1 MDLPAQESRRT
12 VGSRCQV
19 WHSKCRQSRT
29 KDSRSKL
36 GGAFSGGCMPSV
48 VLCVEPVAPVAVA
61 VVDDVEAAVAV
72 AVPVPVPLVV
82 AAVAPVVVVV
92 VVVVFVVV
100 PVAPV
105 TLAAVLDRLE

>member
-36 GGAFSGGCMPSV
+36 GGAFSGGCLPSV
-48 VLCVEPVAPVAVA
+48 VSCVEPVAPVAV
-61 VVDDVEAAVAV
+61 VDDVGAAVAV
-72 AVPVPVPLVV
+72 AVPVPVPVPLVV
-82 AAVAPVVVVV
+82 AAVAPVVE

-100 PVAPV
+100 PVVPV
-105 TLAAVLDRLE
+105 TLAAELDRLE